1 MGARPPRGRGPL
13 GLSLGEGLTGVRDRS
28 GAGPR
33 GAVRGR
39 SSGDAPSE
47 TPYLL
52 RKTARAQNAKTPPL
66 WSSRSPESLHTSS
79 LVGEKVEILSH
90 RSREPAPVFTPP
102 PPCLRSRARSR
113 ACPATATAAPPP
125 PLRPRALRLP
135 QPRTLT
141 VCRVRGPSRGLCRKL
156 LRPVSN
162 SETLQ
167 TRARPWQFS
176 LVRSPQPRPNLPSR
190 QK

>member
-1 MGARPPRGRGPL
+1 MKPRRVADWSEGPIWGRTPR
-13 GLSLGEGLTGVRDRS
+13 SGEGAFL
-28 GAGPR
+28 A
-33 GAVRGR
+33 
-39 SSGDAPSE
+39 GDAPPE

-66 WSSRSPESLHTSS
+66 WSSRSPESPHTSS
-79 LVGEKVEILSH
+79 LVGEKSEILSH
-90 RSREPAPVFTPP
+90 RSREPEPVFTPP

-156 LRPVSN
+156 LRPVAN

-190 QK
+190 QKKN

>member
-1 MGARPPRGRGPL
+1 MKPRRGADWSEGPIWGRTPR
-13 GLSLGEGLTGVRDRS
+13 SGEGAFL
-28 GAGPR
+28 A
-33 GAVRGR
+33 
-39 SSGDAPSE
+39 GDAPPE

-66 WSSRSPESLHTSS
+66 WSSRSPESPHTSS
-79 LVGEKVEILSH
+79 LVGEKSEILSH
-90 RSREPAPVFTPP
+90 RSREPEPVFTPP

-156 LRPVSN
+156 LRPVAN

-176 LVRSPQPRPNLPSR
+176 LVRSPQPPP
-190 QK
+190 QKPPPPKKK